1 MGLWSY
7 SQLTSLHLAFIKLPL
22 SKFVAPEL
30 RGCLLPK
37 PNSLTNSSNAPRPF
51 ATAQR
56 TDGAAVPLYVDCL
69 PNTVT
74 GAPKIPINAGD
85 VVTNHSN
92 VHSDAHAT
100 IRHRQNFCAFP
111 AGGTSTVDSDAKAAT
126 KKYGQ
131 MRHRN
136 YDDKG
141 SGLSENSPSGVVDG
155 DEFTEVSI

>member
-7 SQLTSLHLAFIKLPL
+7 SKLTSLHLAFIKLPL
-22 SKFVAPEL
+22 SKFVAPES

-56 TDGAAVPLYVDCL
+56 TNGCRRAFVHRFASKHR
-69 PNTVT
+69 NRR
-74 GAPKIPINAGD
+74 AKIPVKAGD
-85 VVTNHSN
+85 VVTTHSN

-111 AGGTSTVDSDAKAAT
+111 AGGTSVVDSDAKAAT

-141 SGLSENSPSGVVDG
+141 SGLSENGPSGVVDG
-155 DEFTEVSI
+155 DEFTGVSI

>member
-7 SQLTSLHLAFIKLPL
+7 SQLTCLHLAFIKLPL

-56 TDGAAVPLYVDCL
+56 TNGAAVPLYIDSL
-69 PNTVT
+69 PNIVT
-74 GAPKIPINAGD
+74 GAPKIPVNAGD

-111 AGGTSTVDSDAKAAT
+111 AGGTPRSTVMQKRRPKNT
-126 KKYGQ
+126 GKCVIGITMIK
-131 MRHRN
+131 
-136 YDDKG
+136 
-141 SGLSENSPSGVVDG
+141 VVG
-155 DEFTEVSI
+155 